1 MLLPKKTEKFCTW
14 SLVYSRWRWSSFWS
28 TSWWF
33 CIRAFPLGA
42 VFLINIPIILV
53 VLVMIVMIIP
63 KQQEKTDQPI
73 NLGQALVLVVAILSL
88 IYSIKSAMYN
98 FSVLTVVMF
107 VVGISTLIHFI
118 RSQKELRHQ

>member
-1 MLLPKKTEKFCTW
+1 MPLPKKNREILHW
-14 SLVYSRWRWSSFWS
+14 SLVYSRWRWSSFG
-28 TSWWF
+28 
-33 CIRAFPLGA
+33 PLVGGFVLEHFHWGA

-73 NLGQALVLVVAILSL
+73 NLGQALVLVIAILSL

-107 VVGISTLIHFI
+107 VVGISINSLH
-118 RSQKELRHQ
+118 SKPKEL